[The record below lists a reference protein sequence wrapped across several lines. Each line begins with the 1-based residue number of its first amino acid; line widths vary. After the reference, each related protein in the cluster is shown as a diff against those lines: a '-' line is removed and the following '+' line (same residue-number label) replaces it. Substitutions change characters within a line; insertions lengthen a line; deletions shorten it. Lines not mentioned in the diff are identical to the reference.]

1 MLSLSRILQHWCVN
15 WTLKV
20 LLVLGLFTGHVC
32 SDSHP
37 GLHLKLVAIA
47 GYGVHRLQLGSLP
60 ALSALSHYLMF

>member
-20 LLVLGLFTGHVC
+20 LLVLGMLTGHVC
-32 SDSHP
+32 PDSHP

-47 GYGVHRLQLGSLP
+47 GLGSRGCSLAHFQLGL
-60 ALSALSHYLMF
+60 HCHTT